1 MKNFNQFIQEQRSV
15 TESRVDTVAKTIER
29 KLKQSG
35 IQYTV
40 KKNIN
45 DRVFQLDGGYKIVTD
60 GNVIDIMKGS
70 KDVDTFPP
78 EMADRAVQAYEDMVG

>member
-1 MKNFNQFIQEQRSV
+1 MKSFNEFI

-78 EMADRAVQAYEDMVG
+78 EMADRAVQAYEDMVN